1 MAIDVPDPVAHYL
14 AADAAMDTTMLA
26 QCFAQGAVVRDEG
39 RDYLGLEAIQAW
51 NREAHRKYQYVL
63 EPVRATT
70 DGADTRLRVRLTGPF
85 PGSPVEVD
93 YLFTVREEKI
103 TSLRIG

>member
-1 MAIDVPDPVAHYL
+1 MAIDVPDPVAQYL
-14 AADAAMDTTMLA
+14 AADAAMDTTTLA

-70 DGADTRLRVRLTGPF
+70 QGAATRLRVRLTGPF